1 MTEDVATLL
10 ARATFPSSCTMA
22 GMTTRCGLRMS
33 SRTHEIFLA
42 RMCAVLQ
49 TAITSPTTISPWSL
63 ATSGGWV
70 ANHSYSASRFAVNVL
85 APGDPGPDVNRET

>member
-1 MTEDVATLL
+1 MTEDVAALL
-10 ARATFPSSCTMA
+10 ARATFPPSMYHGRDDDTVPI
-22 GMTTRCGLRMS
+22 RMS

-70 ANHSYSASRFAVNVL
+70 ANHSYRASRFAVNVL
-85 APGDPGPDVNRET
+85 PPGDPGPDVNRET